1 MTSHLSLVELLEKQ
15 QLFISQIPP
24 RYNWIAQD
32 ATTNNV
38 FAYRSKP
45 DKKDD
50 LEYMAIGGNCNKL
63 TSLAELAFDWETPVD
78 LSLYRKQETSDMT
91 AVANLTQNDAPKG
104 QGRPIVGLVVQ
115 DLMERALEGTK
126 KYGVPLK
133 AFNSRSA
140 PVDALQE
147 VYDLAMYLRQDVEE
161 RAVMA
166 SELLNIAKHI
176 YDKFPEY
183 AAQLC
188 KLAAVLNP
196 LAETSEC
203 PNAS

>member
-15 QLFISQIPP
+15 QLLISQIPP

-45 DKKDD
+45 DKKGD

-63 TSLAELAFDWETPVD
+63 ISLAELAFDWETPVD
-78 LSLYRKQETSDMT
+78 LSLYRKQETSGMKAEAT
-91 AVANLTQNDAPKG
+91 VVQATPKG
-104 QGRPIVGLVVQ
+104 EGRPIIGLVMQ
-115 DLMERALEGTK
+115 DLTERALEGTK
-126 KYGVPLK
+126 KYGEPLK

-140 PVDALQE
+140 PIDALQE

-161 RAVMA
+161 RKILA
-166 SELLNIAKHI
+166 SEVTKIAEALRSHDLDI
-176 YDKFPEY
+176 CN
-183 AAQLC
+183 QLM
-188 KLAAVLNP
+188 KISKRLNP
-196 LAETSEC
+196 LG
-203 PNAS
+203 

>member
-1 MTSHLSLVELLEKQ
+1 MTSAHSLRHLLTEQGIILHQAPVK
-15 QLFISQIPP
+15 F
-24 RYNWIAQD
+24 NWIAQD
-32 ATTNNV
+32 ALSHKV
-38 FAYRSKP
+38 YMYKSRPIIDGF
-45 DKKDD
+45 
-50 LEYMAIGGNCNKL
+50 EYMAVGGGCEQL
-63 TSLAELAFDWETPVD
+63 TVLNQLALDWETPLD
-78 LSLYRKQETSDMT
+78 LSIYRKESDMT

-126 KYGVPLK
+126 KYGEPLK

-188 KLAAVLNP
+188 KLAAMLNP

>member
-15 QLFISQIPP
+15 QLLISQISP

-63 TSLAELAFDWETPVD
+63 ISLAELAFDWETPVD
-78 LSLYRKQETSDMT
+78 LSIYRKQETSDMKAEAT
-91 AVANLTQNDAPKG
+91 VVQATPKG
-104 QGRPIVGLVVQ
+104 EGRPIIGLVMQ
-115 DLMERALEGTK
+115 DLTERALEGTK
-126 KYGVPLK
+126 KYGEPLK

-140 PVDALQE
+140 PIDALQE

-161 RAVMA
+161 RKV
-166 SELLNIAKHI
+166 IAAEVAKIADSLRSHDLDI
-176 YDKFPEY
+176 CNRLMDISKR
-183 AAQLC
+183 
-188 KLAAVLNP
+188 LNP
-196 LAETSEC
+196 LG
-203 PNAS
+203 